1 MVTTP
6 SDEAETLS
14 DNIETPSSEVE
25 APSDVVETPS
35 KTVGPGTESKF
46 FPFCWKKIRH
56 FTYLRHKC
64 VAFSTELSN
73 FSHFFD
79 PFANRTNVIVNRDAL
94 GIK

>member
-14 DNIETPSSEVE
+14 DNVETPSSEVE

-56 FTYLRHKC
+56 KC
-64 VAFSTELSN
+64 VAFSTELSY